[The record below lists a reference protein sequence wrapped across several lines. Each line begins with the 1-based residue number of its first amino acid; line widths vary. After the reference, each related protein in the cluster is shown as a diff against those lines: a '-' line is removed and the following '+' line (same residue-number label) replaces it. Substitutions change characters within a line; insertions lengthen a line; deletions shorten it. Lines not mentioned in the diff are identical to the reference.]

1 MIMMI
6 FILRITTRPAITT
19 FLSCVVLKEA
29 FGIVEIGT
37 RDEN

>member
-1 MIMMI
+1 MMMKMMI
-6 FILRITTRPAITT
+6 ILMMIITRPAITT

-37 RDEN
+37 ER